1 MLGTAYYII
10 KDAKDFSKNFS
21 VSQNLYVLSANN
33 TVLSAFE
40 LSNKT
45 YNEVDDLTYVSD
57 SFKKYDFTNIN
68 DDYYKIVLIKTDTL
82 DYINNVDLKEMNV
95 ELTGQELKKVL
106 ESKTPK
112 EELLKIDDTIDAKD
126 LKISDDEF
134 RNYLF
139 SYVITEVYNPKNINI
154 LLSNIKSGNIVMYED
169 TALFKSIKYVPNL
182 FIKDITKSGNQTIF
196 S

>member
-82 DYINNVDLKEMNV
+82 DYINNVD
-95 ELTGQELKKVL
+95 LKKVL